1 MKTLSNPRSLLSLL
15 SLLSLFSPP
24 TQAED
29 GPYRLADTNPGR
41 QDPTFLSDVAATPAG
56 FFQIGNRLLF
66 STVNRNSADEG
77 MLWSTDGTPGG
88 TVVVSSSLCPTPCQ
102 RVTALGSWHGFTF
115 LEAVSGVGP
124 LSGSLWRTDGTAGG
138 TIFLSGPFEH
148 PLDSPYV
155 LELHADPEAA
165 AAFFTTGCDP
175 RGCRLWRSDGT
186 PAGTGLVRHPDSRPF
201 DNPRDLTF
209 WRGRLYFLADHTDPN
224 GLVSSG
230 LWSTDGTPAG
240 TFFVA
245 DEHEGDYP
253 PLVVPTPSHLFFTSG
268 PNGEDLW
275 VSGGGPGDAR
285 LLHDFPPPPCPPQ
298 PEQDCDPPFVE
309 TLAAFGDAVYFEAR
323 RDGHGGGIWRSDGTE
338 AGTGPVLEVPGDT
351 VLQDL
356 HPLGGRWIFS
366 VGSPSGAPAALW
378 TADAGFTQAS
388 PLAGCPEGC
397 PSFIGSIDFLANGSW
412 LFAGTGAARGIE
424 PWVTDGTGPGTRR
437 LADACPGTCDG
448 IRLQGDFY
456 STSLG
461 TRDGRTWFHAYSSAD
476 EATIDGDELWV
487 TDGTPG
493 GTRRVTGHV
502 NGIGFLGGL
511 AFYGVANTR
520 RSTSDLWAAD
530 ASGASHRVAV
540 LRRFG
545 AGADS
550 LYKPF
555 RNGALLL
562 VQREALT
569 SELWKSDGTPAGTA
583 PLYGFEPGSG
593 RSFSSF
599 LGALGP
605 LELLAVSHQEGP
617 PSAPRSLAE
626 IWRTDG
632 TSRHTQKVFGFP
644 GGVLFGLP
652 VPWRGNLL
660 LDVFDGPLNSFWVTD
675 GTAAGTRE
683 ILPLPANV
691 NPTAVTAFGSR
702 FLFVAQVQTGKR
714 SFPQLFISDGTPAGT
729 RQISAIHQ
737 PRDILFDDR
746 PVQVGGTVF
755 FRLNDPSFTPN
766 AELWRTDGT
775 LAGTRRAA
783 TLPGVD
789 DVYVFRGA
797 LYFTAILPDFNGRGL
812 YRMTPGGTPV
822 QLAQVATPSQIQP
835 VSYPAARLTPVGD
848 RLLFVGT
855 DRLGIE
861 PWITDGTPEGTHPL
875 LDIQPGAGSSNPASL
890 VSAGSR
896 AFFSADDGT
905 HGRELWETDGTPEG
919 TRMVADI
926 APGGLSALP
935 YYYFPGNTTVSN
947 GFLFFNADDGTTGP
961 EPWALRLE
969 P

>member
-1 MKTLSNPRSLLSLL
+1 MKNLSKTRFFLSLS
-15 SLLSLFSPP
+15 SLLSLFALP
-24 TQAED
+24 ARAGD
-29 GPYRLADTNPGR
+29 GPYRLADINPGR
-41 QDPTFLSDVAATPAG
+41 LDPIALTDFAATPAD
-56 FFQIGNRLLF
+56 FFRIGNRLLF
-66 STVNRNSADEG
+66 SAANRNSADEG

-88 TVVVSSSLCPTPCQ
+88 TMVVSSSLCPVPCQ
-102 RVTALGSWHGFTF
+102 RVAALGSWHGLTF
-115 LEAVSGVGP
+115 LEAISGVGP
-124 LSGSLWRTDGTAGG
+124 LSSSLWRTDGTSGG
-138 TIFLSGPFEH
+138 TIFLSGPFLH
-148 PLDSPYV
+148 QLDSPYV
-155 LELHADPEAA
+155 LDLHADPEAA
-165 AAFFTTGCDP
+165 AVFFTGCDP

-201 DNPRDLTF
+201 DSPRDLTF
-209 WRGRLYFLADHTDPN
+209 WRGRLYFLADHTDPQGN
-224 GLVSSG
+224 TASG

-245 DEHEGDYP
+245 DVQEGDYA
-253 PLVVPTPSHLFFTSG
+253 PLLVPTPSHLFFTSG
-268 PNGEDLW
+268 PAGEDLW
-275 VSGGGPGDAR
+275 VTGGGPGDAR
-285 LLHDFPPPPCPPQ
+285 RLYDFPLPPCSPR
-298 PEQDCDPPFVE
+298 PESDCDPPFVE

-323 RDGHGGGIWRSDGTE
+323 RDGHGGEIWRSDGTE
-338 AGTGPVLEVPGDT
+338 AGTGPVLEVPGDRA
-351 VLQDL
+351 LQDL
-356 HPLGGRWIFS
+356 HPLGGRWIFT
-366 VGSPSGAPAALW
+366 VSPPGGPAALW
-378 TADAGFTQAS
+378 TADAGFTQGS

-397 PSFIGSIDFLANGSW
+397 PAFIGSIDFLANGSW
-412 LFAGTGAARGIE
+412 LFAGADAAHGTE

-448 IRLQGDFY
+448 IRMQYNY

-461 TRDGRTWFHAYSSAD
+461 GTASRTWFHAYSSAD
-476 EATIDGDELWV
+476 EQSIEGDELWV
-487 TDGTPG
+487 TDGTPD
-493 GTRRVTGHV
+493 GTRRITGHV
-502 NGIGFLGGL
+502 DGIGFLGGL
-511 AFYGVANTR
+511 AFYGVANTQ

-530 ASGASHRVAV
+530 ASGTSHRVAV

-562 VQREALT
+562 AQREDLA

-583 PLYGFEPGSG
+583 PLYRFEPGPGGVSTA
-593 RSFSSF
+593 F
-599 LGALGP
+599 LAALGRVQLLEVFRRSPGDDPHP
-605 LELLAVSHQEGP
+605 LD
-617 PSAPRSLAE
+617 E

-632 TSRHTQKVFGFP
+632 VSHTQKVAALPP
-644 GGVLFGLP
+644 GSYVGL
-652 VPWRGNLL
+652 WTSWQGRLL
-660 LDVFDGPLNSFWVTD
+660 YEVAGGTAYAFWTTD
-675 GTAAGTRE
+675 GTAEGTRE
-683 ILPLPANV
+683 ILPLPATV
-691 NPTAVTAFGSR
+691 NPTALTPFGSR
-702 FLFVAQVQTGKR
+702 FLFVAQVQAGKQ

-729 RQISAIHQ
+729 RQISAINQ
-737 PRDILFDDR
+737 PRELLFDDR
-746 PVQVGGTVF
+746 PVQVGGTIF

-783 TLPGVD
+783 TLSGVD

-861 PWITDGTPEGTHPL
+861 PWITDGTPAGTHPL
-875 LDIQPGAGSSNPASL
+875 LDIQPGLGSSNPASL
-890 VSAGSR
+890 ISAGAR

-905 HGRELWETDGTPEG
+905 HGRELWETGGTPEG
-919 TRMVADI
+919 TRMVQDI

-935 YYYFPGNTTVSN
+935 YYYFPGGIAVSN
-947 GFLFFNADDGTTGP
+947 GFLYFNADDGTTGP